1 MMFKKNITL
10 ILLLFSLNFLLQIH
24 NSTSLPT
31 YLMSI
36 CSNDTLPS
44 NGLYKTNLNTVLHS
58 LSAQVNRTH
67 SGFGITSSGN
77 ATRDAVYGFYFC
89 RGDQNASSCANCVT
103 TATKTDLPK
112 TYCPSSNVAVIWYD
126 ECTVRYSNESLFGK
140 METDPFQQLINA
152 KSYNG
157 NITLFKDVMYQ
168 TMNSLVAP
176 TANNQSGIKFT
187 TKMVNFTNSETL
199 YAMEQCAPDLS
210 TSDCTRCLTVAISRL
225 ILKRGSRTLQPTC
238 HVRYETYPFYIGA
251 VNYTSSS
258 SPTVAIIPHGKKK
271 VSAKVIVAIVVPVI
285 AILLLILAL
294 GICLFKKRAKKYAA
308 VPFGSASED
317 LTSADSLDFDL
328 ATLQSATNNFSDD
341 NKVGEGGFGIVYKGT
356 LPDGQVV
363 AVKRL
368 SKSSEQMIQEFKNEV
383 LVVAKLQHRNLVR
396 LLGFCLAGDEKL
408 LVYQFIPNKSL
419 DYFLFDAKKQD
430 RLDWTKRYNIIGGI
444 VRGML
449 YLHQDSRLRII
460 HRDLKA
466 SNILLDG
473 DMNPKIS
480 DFGMAKIFGV
490 DQTQGNTSRVVGTY
504 GYMSPEYAMH
514 GQFSEKSDVYSFGV
528 LVLEILSGKKNSS
541 FYESGSSDDLLSYA
555 WKQWSEG
562 KPLEFID
569 ETVRDSCPISEVKK
583 CMHLGLLCVQESI
596 DDRPTM
602 ATVVVML
609 DGQSISLPMPEQPAF
624 YSRSITE
631 SKIGKD
637 IGSDQSTS
645 VPWSM
650 NEVSVSELEPR

>member
-1 MMFKKNITL
+1 MTITKSITVIL
-10 ILLLFSLNFLLQIH
+10 FSFYFLLLIP
-24 NSTSLPT
+24 NSTPLPT
-31 YLMSI
+31 YLISI
-36 CSNDTLPS
+36 CANNTLPT
-44 NGLYKTNLNTVLHS
+44 NTLYKTNLNTVLNS
-58 LSAQVNRTH
+58 LATQVNKTH
-67 SGFGITSSGN
+67 SGFGITASGN
-77 ATRDAVYGFYFC
+77 GTKDAVYGFYLC
-89 RGDQNASSCANCVT
+89 RGDQNASSCVDCVKAA
-103 TATKTDLPK
+103 ATTDLSK
-112 TYCPSSNVAVIWYD
+112 TYCPSSKVAVIWYD

-140 METDPFQQLINA
+140 METDPFELFINA

-157 NITLFKDVMYQ
+157 NITLFKDVMFE

-187 TKMVNFTNSETL
+187 TKMVNFTESDTL

-210 TSDCTRCLTVAISRL
+210 TGDCSRCLTTAINRL
-225 ILKRGSRTLQPTC
+225 QIKKGARILQPTC

-251 VNYTSSS
+251 VNYSSTPPS
-258 SPTVAIIPHGKKK
+258 IAIIPH
-271 VSAKVIVAIVVPVI
+271 V
-285 AILLLILAL
+285 
-294 GICLFKKRAKKYAA
+294 
-308 VPFGSASED
+308 SED
-317 LTSADSLDFDL
+317 LISADSLNYDL

-368 SKSSEQMIQEFKNEV
+368 FKSPGQGVEEFKNEI

-396 LLGFCLAGDEKL
+396 LLGFCLAGEEKL
-408 LVYQFIPNKSL
+408 LVYEFVPKKSL
-419 DYFLFDAKKQD
+419 DYFLFDPKIQD
-430 RLDWTKRYNIIGGI
+430 HLDWAKRYNIIRGI
-444 VRGML
+444 ARGML
-449 YLHQDSRLRII
+449 YLHHDSRLRII

-466 SNILLDG
+466 SNVLLDG

-514 GQFSEKSDVYSFGV
+514 GQFSIKSDVYSFGV
-528 LVLEILSGKKNSS
+528 LVLEILSGKKNSN
-541 FYESGSSDDLLSYA
+541 FYESGYADDLLSYA
-555 WKQWSEG
+555 WKQWNEG
-562 KPLEFID
+562 TPSEFID
-569 ETVRDSCPISEVKK
+569 ETIRDSCPINEVKK

-596 DDRPTM
+596 DERPTM
-602 ATVVVML
+602 ATAILML
-609 DGQSISLPMPEQPAF
+609 DGQSVSLPMPEQPAF
-624 YSRSITE
+624 VSRSFTG
-631 SKIGKD
+631 SKTGKG
-637 IGSDQSTS
+637 IGSDHSTS